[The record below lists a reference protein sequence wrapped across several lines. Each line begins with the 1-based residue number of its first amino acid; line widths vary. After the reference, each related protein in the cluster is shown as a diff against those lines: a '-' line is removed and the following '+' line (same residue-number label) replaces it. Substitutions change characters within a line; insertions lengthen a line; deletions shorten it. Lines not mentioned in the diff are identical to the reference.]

1 MFLITSLS
9 EELLPEILQLLL
21 LIFSYTMNALKAYL
35 KTFIHFT
42 ENEMDVFTSLFSEIQ
57 LKKNEYFANEG
68 EFSSKLAFIS
78 TGVMRAF
85 FRNKLGNEYNK
96 TFFTPSSF
104 VAAYSSITTT
114 QKNLINIQCLT
125 NCTLFVADFKQLTSL
140 YKDYPKFESLARIM
154 AEYKFSIKEKREI
167 ELVTLEATERYEI
180 FKKEHPNL
188 ENLINQYHIASYLG
202 ITPTQ
207 LSRIRAQK

>member
-1 MFLITSLS
+1 
-9 EELLPEILQLLL
+9 
-21 LIFSYTMNALKAYL
+21 MNELKAHL
-35 KTFIHFT
+35 ETFIHFT
-42 ENEMDVFTSLFSEIQ
+42 ENEMEVFTSLFSEIQ
-57 LKKNEYFANEG
+57 LKKNEYFAKEG
-68 EFSSKLAFIS
+68 DFSSKLAFIS

-85 FRNKLGNEYNK
+85 FRNKSGNEYSK
-96 TFFTPSSF
+96 TFFTPPNF
-104 VAAYSSITTT
+104 VAAYSSITTK

-125 NCTLFVADFKQLTSL
+125 DCTLFVADFKQLTSL
-140 YKDYPKFESLARIM
+140 YKGYPKFESLARIM

-207 LSRIRAQK
+207 LSRIRAKK